1 MKYIKFLVNIET
13 EVVFEVEESNKDII
27 IDNKWDKLIKNYI
40 EEKINKKEK
49 ALSKIKLNLLI
60 PKFLSSKPNNRY
72 IFKVEN

>member
-27 IDNKWDKLIKNYI
+27 IDNKWDKSIKNYI

-72 IFKVEN
+72 IFKVDN